1 MMDKRAIRA
10 AFERAAPH
18 YDQAASLQQEV
29 ARRLDERLEVM
40 KITPALILDAGCGTG
55 LGLAL
60 LRARYPHAR
69 LVGLDLAPAMLQ
81 QTRARHG
88 QARGWRAWLSRLMPD
103 PSIPAL
109 VCGDIERLPLARDCV
124 DLVWSNLALQWVED
138 LQASLR
144 EVHRVI
150 RPGGLFAFSTFG
162 PDTLKELRQAFAEV
176 DDYTHVNRFI
186 DMHDIGDMLVYAGF
200 THPVMEMEF
209 ITLTYADLRSL
220 LRELKA
226 IGADTV
232 LEGRRMGLMGRRQW
246 QRLADNYER
255 LRRDGRLPATFE
267 VIYGHA
273 WGGRKDKLEDGR
285 QVIEFKIQRRQSG
298 PHGGG

>member
-1 MMDKRAIRA
+1 MDKRAIRA

-18 YDQAASLQQEV
+18 YEQAAQLQQEV

-40 KITPALILDAGCGTG
+40 KIAPALILDAGCGTG
-55 LGLAL
+55 FGVPL
-60 LRARYPHAR
+60 LRARYPEAR
-69 LVGLDLAPAMLQ
+69 LIGLDLALAMLK

-88 QARGWRAWLSRLMPD
+88 QARGWRAWLSRLTPHAS
-103 PSIPAL
+103 PLTL
-109 VCGDIERLPLARDCV
+109 VCGDIERLPLARDSV
-124 DLVWSNLALQWVED
+124 DLVWSNLTLQWVGD
-138 LQASLR
+138 LPATLR

-162 PDTLKELRQAFAEV
+162 PDTLKELRQAFAGI
-176 DDYTHVNRFI
+176 DGYAHVNRFI

-200 THPVMEMEF
+200 AHPVMEMEM
-209 ITLTYADLRSL
+209 ITLTYADLRTM

-232 LEGRRMGLMGRRQW
+232 LEGRRPGLMGRQMW
-246 QRLADNYER
+246 QRLSDNYER

-273 WGGRKDKLEDGR
+273 WAGRKDKLEDGR
-285 QVIEFKIQRRQSG
+285 QVIELKIQHRRSG
-298 PHGGG
+298 QRGGG

>member
-1 MMDKRAIRA
+1 MDKRAIRA

-40 KITPALILDAGCGTG
+40 KIAPALILDAGCGTG
-55 LGLAL
+55 FGLPL
-60 LRARYPHAR
+60 LRARYPQAR
-69 LVGLDLAPAMLQ
+69 LIALDLALVMLQ
-81 QTRARHG
+81 QTRTRHRPG
-88 QARGWRAWLSRLMPD
+88 GGWRAWLSRRRSNPHA
-103 PSIPAL
+103 PAL
-109 VCGDIERLPLARDCV
+109 VCGDIERLPLARDSV
-124 DLVWSNLALQWVED
+124 DLVWSNLTLQWVGD
-138 LQASLR
+138 LSATLR
-144 EVHRVI
+144 EAHRVI
-150 RPGGLFAFSTFG
+150 RPGGLLAFTTFG
-162 PDTLKELRQAFAEV
+162 PDTLKELRQAFAGV
-176 DDYTHVNRFI
+176 DGYTHVNRFI

-200 THPVMEMEF
+200 AHPVMEMEF
-209 ITLTYADLRSL
+209 ITLTYADLKSL

-246 QRLADNYER
+246 QRFADNYER

-273 WGGRKDKLEDGR
+273 WAGRKDRLEDGR
-285 QVIEFKIQRRQSG
+285 QVIEFKIQHRRRD
-298 PHGGG
+298 GGG